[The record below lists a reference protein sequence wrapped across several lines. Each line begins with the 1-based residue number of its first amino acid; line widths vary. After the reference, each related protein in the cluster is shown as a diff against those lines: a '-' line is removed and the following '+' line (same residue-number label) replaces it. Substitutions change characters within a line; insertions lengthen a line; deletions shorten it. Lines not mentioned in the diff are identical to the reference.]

1 MARDYEDGIN
11 LDQMTDEDIRD
22 LVRDRLDQAEDFE
35 TDTLDIEVTN
45 GRVRVEGRVGTEGE
59 RQYVD
64 QVLTGLGAV
73 EYDNDVVV
81 DRLTRQE
88 RSEEADRA
96 RLEDGATEAPLGDS
110 GSTTSDT
117 AEHLLP
123 DDRGDMQ
130 GTRDMRKAIEE
141 GKSYEP
147 PDTPFQEGIG
157 EGERH

>member
-1 MARDYEDGIN
+1 MAHDYEDGIN

-22 LVRDRLDQAEDFE
+22 LVRERLDQADDFE
-35 TDTLDIEVTN
+35 ADTLDIEVAD

-59 RQYVD
+59 RQFVD

-73 EYDNDVVV
+73 EYDNNVIV

-88 RSEEADRA
+88 RSEAADLA
-96 RLEDGATEAPLGDS
+96 SLEDAATTAPLGES
-110 GSTTSDT
+110 GSATSDT

-123 DDRGDMQ
+123 DDLADMH
-130 GTRDMRKAIEE
+130 GTRDMQKAIEE
-141 GKSYEP
+141 GKSYRP
-147 PDTPFQEGIG
+147 PDSPHQEGIG